1 MPYTAK
7 LFRNGRSQA
16 VRLPAQF
23 RFSGSEVY
31 VRRDPNTGDV
41 ILSRRP
47 ESWQDFFDLVEQP
60 RYSERLPDEPTRHAT
75 AKAEP
80 FLMSVRYLL
89 DTNMASYVI
98 KGNVPRVRE
107 KLLRVPITDV
117 GISVMTEAELRFG
130 VTRKPEAARL
140 KLAVDE
146 FLLRVDILLWDSSA
160 AQQYAI
166 LRSALE
172 DAGAPMGN
180 MDMMIAAQALAAAV
194 VLVTHDRVF
203 QRVKQLKLEDWT
215 IAR

>member
-1 MPYTAK
+1 
-7 LFRNGRSQA
+7 
-16 VRLPAQF
+16 
-23 RFSGSEVY
+23 
-31 VRRDPNTGDV
+31 
-41 ILSRRP
+41 
-47 ESWQDFFDLVEQP
+47 
-60 RYSERLPDEPTRHAT
+60 
-75 AKAEP
+75 
-80 FLMSVRYLL
+80 MSVRYLL

-215 IAR
+215 ISR